1 MKVAILG
8 SRSGWHEVRL
18 GRALRERGV
27 EPAVAP
33 ITGLAA
39 AVAVGAAGNPLAA
52 GGVRCVADAPR
63 VAHHDQY
70 AWHERAGHR
79 PSACLQSIPSTAH
92 GRASSRS
99 GAIGRLQRSQIP

>member
-27 EPAVAP
+27 EPVVAP

-39 AVAVGAAGNPLAA
+39 AVAATCLPCLEDTRSPPAASVSTTAA
-52 GGVRCVADAPR
+52 R
-63 VAHHDQY
+63 
-70 AWHERAGHR
+70 
-79 PSACLQSIPSTAH
+79 
-92 GRASSRS
+92 
-99 GAIGRLQRSQIP
+99 

>member
-39 AVAVGAAGNPLAA
+39 AVAIGAAG
-52 GGVRCVADAPR
+52 D
-63 VAHHDQY
+63 
-70 AWHERAGHR
+70 RARRRGR
-79 PSACLQSIPSTAH
+79 PA
-92 GRASSRS
+92 R
-99 GAIGRLQRSQIP
+99 RLWRR

>member
-27 EPAVAP
+27 EPVVAP

-39 AVAVGAAGNPLAA
+39 AVAAMRLEETGSPPAASGSTTAA
-52 GGVRCVADAPR
+52 R
-63 VAHHDQY
+63 
-70 AWHERAGHR
+70 
-79 PSACLQSIPSTAH
+79 
-92 GRASSRS
+92 
-99 GAIGRLQRSQIP
+99 